1 MTAPVAPTRVV
12 PTPHANGVGIR
23 QSVQDQWAAHPL
35 VLVRAEREGSTKM
48 FPKSDVFRAVAAPY
62 LDAKSALTVA
72 ANMSARA
79 AAKQGDVST
88 EDGATDVPP
97 APQGSSDAKKAAI
110 ASMAMILQESS
121 PKFQVIE
128 GAQTLDDAI
137 DQAAN
142 IAALRFEKG
151 GLDASYAVLAD
162 QGKYYT
168 AMLMDPKNK
177 SFLITPGAD
186 QHTGVTIE
194 FLNPAV
200 KAVVDPYSVA
210 RNQATAG

>member
-1 MTAPVAPTRVV
+1 
-12 PTPHANGVGIR
+12 
-23 QSVQDQWAAHPL
+23 
-35 VLVRAEREGSTKM
+35 
-48 FPKSDVFRAVAAPY
+48 
-62 LDAKSALTVA
+62 
-72 ANMSARA
+72 
-79 AAKQGDVST
+79 
-88 EDGATDVPP
+88 
-97 APQGSSDAKKAAI
+97 
-110 ASMAMILQESS
+110 MILQESS

-177 SFLITPGAD
+177 SFLITPGAGTWAD
-186 QHTGVTIE
+186 GVSVYNPVKKTWKHFKNNPNDPRSLSSNNVWAIFE
-194 FLNPAV
+194 DRDGLIWIGTHGGGLNLYNEKSNDFSLSELLYLFLLSILYPIFKLYYNLLL
-200 KAVVDPYSVA
+200 
-210 RNQATAG
+210 